1 MFISKKLLIILAC
14 VLIFLLGIGIG
25 FGLGKIKYSKNLN
38 SNGISET
45 SKSETKSGGINK
57 DFVGE
62 YKVSRVIDGDTIEIE
77 GGERVRYIGID
88 TPETVDPRKPVQC
101 FGVEASNKN
110 KELVE
115 GKTVRLEKDTTDR
128 DKYNRLLRYI
138 WVGDT
143 FINLEMVKQGFAYS
157 YSYPPDIK
165 YQDQIVAAQQEA
177 EKNKNGLWAACPL
190 DASKSATVPDSEI
203 IKSDSS
209 SNCAIKGNIS
219 TTGEKIYHLSGCGS
233 YEKTK
238 IEESRGEKWFCSEA
252 EAQAAGFRKA
262 LNCL

>member
-1 MFISKKLLIILAC
+1 MTPKAKKIHIILAG
-14 VLIFLLGIGIG
+14 VLILFIGVGIG
-25 FGLGKIKYSKNLN
+25 FWMGKVKYSIPIGRQAENKN
-38 SNGISET
+38 SNAISET
-45 SKSETKSGGINK
+45 GKSETKDGGEG

-110 KELVE
+110 KEMVV

-128 DKYNRLLRYI
+128 DKYKRLLRYVY
-138 WVGDT
+138 VGDT

-165 YQDQIVAAQQEA
+165 FQKEILAAQQEA
-177 EKNKNGLWAACPL
+177 EKNKNGLWNACPL
-190 DASKSATVPDSEI
+190 DAGRSATARATSKAIFPPAMKKSI
-203 IKSDSS
+203 ICPVAGHTPKPPLMSPAAKKCSARKPKRKRRD
-209 SNCAIKGNIS
+209 
-219 TTGEKIYHLSGCGS
+219 GEKL
-233 YEKTK
+233 
-238 IEESRGEKWFCSEA
+238 
-252 EAQAAGFRKA
+252 
-262 LNCL
+262 

>member
-1 MFISKKLLIILAC
+1 MTISKKILIILTII
-14 VLIFLLGIGIG
+14 LIFLLGVGIG
-25 FGLGKIKYSKNLN
+25 FWWGRNYSSFPDSN
-38 SNGISET
+38 SGNAGNNAQE
-45 SKSETKSGGINK
+45 KSAKGG

-115 GKTVRLEKDTTDR
+115 GKTVRLEKDVTDR
-128 DKYNRLLRYI
+128 DKYNRLLRYV

-143 FINLEMVKQGFAYS
+143 FINLELVKQGFAYS

-177 EKNKNGLWAACPL
+177 EKNKNGLWNACPL
-190 DASKSATVPDSEI
+190 DASKSATVPEEEVTQKETAGD
-203 IKSDSS
+203 
-209 SNCAIKGNIS
+209 CAIKGNIS
-219 TTGEKIYHLSGCGS
+219 TSGEKIYHLPGCGS

-238 IEESRGEKWFCSEA
+238 IEENRGEKWFCSES

-262 LNCL
+262 LNCQ